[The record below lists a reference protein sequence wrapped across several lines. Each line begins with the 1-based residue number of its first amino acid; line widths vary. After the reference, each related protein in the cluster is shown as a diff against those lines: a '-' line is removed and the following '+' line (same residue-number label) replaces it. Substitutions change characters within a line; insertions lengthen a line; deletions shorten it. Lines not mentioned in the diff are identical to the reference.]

1 MIALIVIYGSY
12 LVLGGHIVV
21 TVLALSLIQIGV
33 YIALCREPKDERDR
47 LIESKSY
54 RIGYLVMAVGVVFC
68 MADREIASARGLL
81 LTLMAAETGKSL
93 TQLISY
99 RRGV

>member
-1 MIALIVIYGSY
+1 MVIYGSY
-12 LVLGGHIVV
+12 LFLGGNIVFA
-21 TVLALSLIQIGV
+21 VLALSLIQVGV
-33 YIALCREPKDERDR
+33 YIMLCKEPRDERDR

-54 RIGYLVMAVGVVFC
+54 RIGYLLMAVGVVFC
-68 MADREIASARGLL
+68 MADREINSVRGLL